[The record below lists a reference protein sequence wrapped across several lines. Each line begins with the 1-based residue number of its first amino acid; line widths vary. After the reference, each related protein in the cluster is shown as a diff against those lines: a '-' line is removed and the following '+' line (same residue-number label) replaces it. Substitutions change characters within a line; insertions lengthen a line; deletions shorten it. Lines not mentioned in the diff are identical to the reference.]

1 MHNAMW
7 KLALCVRGLAGWS
20 LLKTYEDEE
29 ILSSL
34 KGRGIASLKGRGIV
48 IPEGAGHC
56 QGVFC
61 LVPTSMWTAL
71 NRTPVSRWSARSAA
85 RTSDLDG
92 GVGEVQRAL
101 GQESKPG
108 IGMWLWCNVSIVMRM
123 RLGRAEISAAGHPF
137 APRYGGMERCACSTR
152 DQSSRRPRR
161 DTGVRQ
167 LHDRAR
173 VASEMLTLP
182 GGGPARGCVR
192 RAARSRRG

>member
-1 MHNAMW
+1 MCSATISAIGARQNVP
-7 KLALCVRGLAGWS
+7 LCSAVTARH
-20 LLKTYEDEE
+20 K
-29 ILSSL
+29 
-34 KGRGIASLKGRGIV
+34 V

-108 IGMWLWCNVSIVMRM
+108 IGKGMWLWCNVSIVMRM